1 MNQSSKDARMKLKK
15 ATRTEFDKLI
25 YESLLTPFQEKI
37 IRLHIAEGV
46 PISIVAMRL
55 AISDAAVRN
64 QLSLIYEKVAKI

>member
-1 MNQSSKDARMKLKK
+1 MNQSSKDARTRLKMS
-15 ATRTEFDKLI
+15 TRKEFESLV
-25 YESLLTPFQEKI
+25 YESLLTPIQEKI

-46 PISIVAMRL
+46 PISIIAMRL